1 MNSPLV
7 DASRRAGTAVREGD
21 QQKLA
26 ESIKSIAENG
36 GSLQKASPAD
46 LGTLKARET
55 PSLKQSND
63 NQATNGGA
71 GRGRQLDAQRSLG
84 YGR

>member
-7 DASRRAGTAVREGD
+7 QSSRQAGTALREGD
-21 QQKLA
+21 REKLQEA
-26 ESIKSIAENG
+26 ISSIARNG
-36 GSLQKASPAD
+36 GSFQKASAAEE

-55 PSLKQSND
+55 PAMQQSND
-63 NQATNGGA
+63 NQAANN

>member
-1 MNSPLV
+1 MHSPLV
-7 DASRRAGTAVREGD
+7 QSSRQAGTALREGD
-21 QQKLA
+21 REKLQEA
-26 ESIKSIAENG
+26 ISSIARHNG
-36 GSLQKASPAD
+36 GSPQKANAGD

-55 PSLKQSND
+55 PAVQQGND
-63 NQATNGGA
+63 NQAANN